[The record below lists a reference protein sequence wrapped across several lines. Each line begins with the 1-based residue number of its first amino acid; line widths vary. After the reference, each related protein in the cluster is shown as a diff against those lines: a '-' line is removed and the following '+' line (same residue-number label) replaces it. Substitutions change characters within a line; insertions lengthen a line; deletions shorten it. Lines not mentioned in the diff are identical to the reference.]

1 MATHRGRDPSRRV
14 TDGIPIVLLDTNALM
29 MPSQLD
35 VRLFDELERL
45 IGNAD
50 LVVPDV
56 VLDELDRLADAGT
69 PTEASAATV
78 GKTLAERHAR
88 TIDGPAPDA
97 DPAIAALAADGIP
110 DYVVTNDAPLRN
122 RVLDA
127 DIPVISLRG
136 RTKLAIIHP

>member
-1 MATHRGRDPSRRV
+1 MTDPPLV
-14 TDGIPIVLLDTNALM
+14 ILDTNALM
-29 MPSQLD
+29 MPAQLD

-45 IGNAD
+45 LGDAD
-50 LVVPDV
+50 IAVPDV
-56 VLDELDRLADAGT
+56 VVDELDRLATSGT
-69 PTEASAATV
+69 PDASGAAAV
-78 GKTLAERHAR
+78 GRSLADERAR
-88 TIDGPAPDA
+88 SIPTDGTDA

-136 RTKLAIIHP
+136 RTKLAVIHP